1 MLRPSTGGTRDA
13 EGQRGGGDPQARR
26 ETNANKLRRWCLALL
41 EDHAEM
47 DRKLTA
53 AKPMVSLGT
62 VDSVNGRSNTTGT

>member
-1 MLRPSTGGTRDA
+1 MLKVNEVA
-13 EGQRGGGDPQARR
+13 EIRRLVVR

-53 AKPMVSLGT
+53 AKPQVSLGT
-62 VDSVNGRSNTTGT
+62 VDSVNGRSDAIET